1 MKFPKFSASG
11 GGLRR
16 AGFSVCR
23 IPRHPDCT
31 RSHPRFRSDACVR
44 WIVDKVPGSTYL
56 VLNTS
61 DSTQSD
67 RAARYPHSK
76 ATVPLG
82 CAYAY
87 GVGCACQTT
96 SPLWVGL
103 GGATSKGVGGVEDIS
118 MPLRQT
124 TSPLWVGLGDA
135 TSKGVGDVEDISMPL
150 RQTTSPLWVGLGDA
164 TSEGVGDVEDISMPR
179 GSKPRAAS
187 RFSTT
192 PRSAEIV
199 HGGWQC
205 RSQHQLHGRT
215 AQGAQWKA
223 AEESTEGGGRQ
234 QARACNPEAWCAH
247 ACSHLEASML
257 HACAALAR
265 PAAWRSRQ
273 PAASKA
279 PKACAPQ

>member
-103 GGATSKGVGGVEDIS
+103 GGATSKGVGG
-118 MPLRQT
+118 
-124 TSPLWVGLGDA
+124 
-135 TSKGVGDVEDISMPL
+135 VEDISMPL